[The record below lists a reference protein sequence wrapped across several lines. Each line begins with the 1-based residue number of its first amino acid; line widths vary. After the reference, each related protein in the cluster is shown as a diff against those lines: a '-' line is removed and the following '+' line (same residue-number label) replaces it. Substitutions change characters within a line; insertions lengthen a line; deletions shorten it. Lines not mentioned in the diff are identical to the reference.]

1 MATEEE
7 LREVKNR
14 HSTFLLGLRSVVGV
28 GVERDEQGEF
38 ALTVH
43 LDADDPEDRKKL
55 PTELEGHRVR
65 YVMTGPYKK
74 FTP

>member
-7 LREVKNR
+7 LRELKNR
-14 HSTFLLGLRSVVGV
+14 HSAFLLGLRSVVGV

-55 PTELEGHRVR
+55 PAELEGHRVR
-65 YVMTGPYKK
+65 YVLRGPYKK
-74 FTP
+74 Q